1 MLRLSTGGDGV
12 VYGAKPLNWLKRS
25 SPIAKEVNATGIVG
39 MIGLP
44 LASWR
49 LPDSTPLRA
58 GVLPSLK
65 MTTPEAPAAWALST
79 FRPKTHVPR
88 WMRAIRPG
96 TNPVKSLALQPLDE
110 PPGDGITMPPAG

>member
-25 SPIAKEVNATGIVG
+25 WPMAKDVNATGIVG
-39 MIGLP
+39 MIRLP
-44 LASWR
+44 LASTR

-65 MTTPEAPAAWALST
+65 ITTPEAPAAWA
-79 FRPKTHVPR
+79 FWAFVPNVHVPR
-88 WMRAIRPG
+88 WISAIRPG
-96 TNPVKSLALQPLDE
+96 VKPVKSLALQPLVE
-110 PPGDGITMPPAG
+110 PPGDG